1 MDTLVNELLGG
12 PPSGRLTVVMIY
24 GFGGESLDRKRVR
37 DDLDGSSGCA
47 ILACG
52 RHTGCGLHG
61 ICFYRYEC
69 KIQQNGKIQNAGV
82 QDGGQIRN
90 GWGVREWVAIKPS
103 IYSRVLSRGEIALRC
118 A

>member
-1 MDTLVNELLGG
+1 
-12 PPSGRLTVVMIY
+12 MIY
-24 GFGGESLDRKRVR
+24 GLGRKRLDRKRVR

-69 KIQQNGKIQNAGV
+69 KIQKTE
-82 QDGGQIRN
+82 RYKMLEYRM
-90 GWGVREWVAIKPS
+90 GVR
-103 IYSRVLSRGEIALRC
+103 
-118 A
+118 